1 MMHNPNYFEA
11 HRSPRIQSV
20 GFCLLVLL
28 LGLKKGTVPFLLSL
42 LFCVS
47 ACGSQK
53 SFENE
58 NDKLRAE
65 RLSLEQQIDA
75 LQNKLALREGELKAT
90 REQLD
95 DPLPPIE
102 GVEPPRLA
110 GIVLGL
116 YSGPIDMDGDSV
128 YDGLRVYVRPVD
140 QHSRQ
145 ITAEGTARVRL
156 IVTPAQGEPTTILD
170 QTYDPEAFHAAYR
183 SGVTGTHYTLK
194 ADLPQNPPNE
204 ALLLV
209 TLTDAATGRT
219 FQAHKELALIRNK
232 PAQ

>member
-1 MMHNPNYFEA
+1 MEGA
-11 HRSPRIQSV
+11 I
-20 GFCLLVLL
+20 
-28 LGLKKGTVPFLLSL
+28 PFLLIVL
-42 LFCVS
+42 LCLT
-47 ACGSQK
+47 ACGSQT

-65 RLSLEQQIDA
+65 RLSLQQQIDA
-75 LQNKLALREGELKAT
+75 LQNKLALREGELQAT

-110 GIVLGL
+110 GIVLGM
-116 YSGPIDMDGDSV
+116 YSGAIDEDGDAV
-128 YDGLRVYVRPVD
+128 YDSLRVYVRPVD

-145 ITAEGTARVRL
+145 ITAEGIARVRL
-156 IVTPAQGEPTTILD
+156 IVTPGQGEPETILD
-170 QTYDPEAFHAAYR
+170 QTYDAQAFHAAYR

-194 ADLPQNPPNE
+194 ADLPANPPTQ
-204 ALLLV
+204 ATLHV
-209 TLTDAATGRT
+209 TLTDAAKGRS
-219 FQAHKELALIRNK
+219 FQAQKQIALVRTK